1 MKPIERWICIG
12 IVVVFAFFVV
22 HTIGGIFEVSKNG
35 NYVDTK
41 RDSVDRINPIQ
52 PSLTNNYPTKIIYQI
67 IQDTTRRHQAEKET
81 IITGV
86 KIDSKKNEIEI
97 DKIDSTGKITKETHK
112 IEEGSTAII
121 DNKNFEEKKKTK
133 VGKILQKSKKTIL
146 RGLQVVGGVAIV
158 YVTMKSL

>member
-41 RDSVDRINPIQ
+41 RDSVDHIKPLA
-52 PSLTNNYPTKIIYQI
+52 PVTNNYPTKIIYQTI
-67 IQDTTRRHQAEKET
+67 IDTTKRKQAESGT

-86 KIDSKKNEIEI
+86 KVDSKKNEIEI

-146 RGLQVVGGVAIV
+146 RGLQVVGGVVIV
-158 YVTMKSL
+158 YVTLKSL

>member
-12 IVVVFAFFVV
+12 IAVVFAFFVV
-22 HTIGGIFEVSKNG
+22 HTIGGILTVAPKG
-35 NYVDTK
+35 NFVKTERDTVK
-41 RDSVDRINPIQ
+41 VIQVIQ
-52 PSLTNNYPTKIIYQI
+52 PIHNNYPTKET
-67 IQDTTRRHQAEKET
+67 IQREVDTVFREKVEKGI

-86 KIDSKKNEIEI
+86 IIDGNTVTIQKVSPEGVKSEEVHKFEEGSKVE
-97 DKIDSTGKITKETHK
+97 IDSTH
-112 IEEGSTAII
+112 
-121 DNKNFEEKKKTK
+121 FEEKKKTK